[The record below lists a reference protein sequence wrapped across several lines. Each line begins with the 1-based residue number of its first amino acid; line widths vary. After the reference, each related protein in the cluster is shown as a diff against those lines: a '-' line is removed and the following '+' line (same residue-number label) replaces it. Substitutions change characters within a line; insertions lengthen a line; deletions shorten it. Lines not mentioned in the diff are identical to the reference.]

1 MTITRQYSLPNCK
14 LILQGLSAETDNPG
28 DRRPPLSMLMNA
40 ECHFVGYPD
49 PIVGGREFFECL
61 VRRVS
66 QYAQEFLSGVSAPE
80 PDDAGASPVDL
91 RRVEPDRHRLTV
103 RPSGTGDKGGGAE
116 PSNPIQLD
124 LTTVQLFD
132 LVEAVDQF
140 FADSRTLPELSVNLK
155 PVPRRHV
162 KPEKPVAER
171 IAPVAVG
178 VSGLAIA
185 ALALFALPVPELR
198 RPLEPNPGESAE
210 TQTGAEPTSGT
221 AAPPTAEPPPEP
233 AAGLESDLT
242 PAPAIEDP
250 EAIAELR
257 QQLFE
262 DINQAWRGPV
272 TFDRSL
278 IYRVGVGG
286 DGKILAVEG
295 INDITPE
302 EEAQIPLPELQYR
315 GVGTESAGEPRADF
329 EVVFD
334 PNEGGLVEVNPW
346 SESPEAVVDL
356 ETDAASPL
364 QVASWREQLQA
375 RLEDIWTPEV
385 YSQFEEE
392 LTYRVDV
399 DGEGTAIAVEPQT
412 PISET
417 AIAQTSLSEL
427 RPAPDGM
434 SDDPS
439 PAQTFEVILTPAG
452 EIQVN
457 PLPTE
462 APGE

>member
-14 LILQGLSAETDNPG
+14 LILQGLSGETDNPA
-28 DRRPPLSMLMNA
+28 DRRPSLSMLMSA

-61 VRRVS
+61 VGRVS

-80 PDDAGASPVDL
+80 PDAAGASLVEL
-91 RRVEPDRHRLTV
+91 RRVESDRHRLTV
-103 RPSGTGDKGGGAE
+103 RPNGPGEQGAGAE
-116 PSNPIQLD
+116 PANPIQLD

-140 FADSRTLPELSVNLK
+140 FADSRTLPNLSVQLK

-171 IAPVAVG
+171 IAPAAVG

-185 ALALFALPVPELR
+185 ALALFAVPVPELR
-198 RPLEPNPGESAE
+198 RPLEPNPQESAE
-210 TQTGAEPTSGT
+210 TAPEAEPASGQS
-221 AAPPTAEPPPEP
+221 APPEP
-233 AAGLESDLT
+233 ATDLESNLT
-242 PAPAIEDP
+242 PAPAIGDP
-250 EAIAELR
+250 EEIADLR

-262 DINQAWRGPV
+262 EINQAWRGPV

-278 IYRVGVGG
+278 IYRVSVGR
-286 DGKILAVEG
+286 DGKILAYEG
-295 INDITPE
+295 INEITPE
-302 EEAQIPLPELQYR
+302 EEEQIPLSELEYR
-315 GVGTESAGEPRADF
+315 GVGTESAEEPRADF

-334 PNEGGLVEVNPW
+334 PNEGGIVEVNPW
-346 SESPEAVVDL
+346 SESPEAVVEL
-356 ETDAASPL
+356 ETEAASPL
-364 QVASWREQLQA
+364 EVANWREQLQA

-399 DGEGTAIAVEPQT
+399 DGEGMAIAFEPQT
-412 PISET
+412 PTSET
-417 AIAQTSLSEL
+417 AIAQTPLSEL
-427 RPAPDGM
+427 QPAPDGM
-434 SDDPS
+434 SDDS
-439 PAQTFEVILTPAG
+439 EPAQTFEVILTPAG

-457 PLPTE
+457 PLPTA